1 MGTVGISALVAFIV
15 GAICIRLKEIYFA
28 FLTLAFQMLF
38 HSSIIAWTD
47 VTGGDQGLTGGIPR
61 PPFLGIRLD
70 DPVHLYVFCAVMLV
84 GSLLIM
90 RHLLQTPFGFS
101 LRMIRDNPNRC
112 GFLGIRVWRVKL
124 LAFVVAGIFG
134 SIGGLIMSLYISS
147 AYPDFAY
154 WTMSGEAIF
163 MILLGGMTVF
173 LGPLVGAV
181 TLLLLTDVISSTP
194 ALKEYNM
201 LVLGLI
207 ILVFALGLRK
217 GILGSVYEWWAD
229 RRRPDSTANPEAHA
243 SGSHH

>member
-1 MGTVGISALVAFIV
+1 M
-15 GAICIRLKEIYFA
+15 
-28 FLTLAFQMLF
+28 
-38 HSSIIAWTD
+38 
-47 VTGGDQGLTGGIPR
+47 TGGIPR

-173 LGPLVGAV
+173 RTVGWSCDA
-181 TLLLLTDVISSTP
+181 TSSDRCHIKYSCAQGIQHVSPRSHYPSVCIGFT
-194 ALKEYNM
+194 E
-201 LVLGLI
+201 
-207 ILVFALGLRK
+207 